1 MASSNISTVYKGNK
15 LFRDISVDFQRVVR
29 GDSGIDIFGNYNHYL
44 LLIQCKDFTNKIDVD
59 YIRAFESIVARFDKD
74 NTIRVYVILAKD
86 GYAKGSVERVN
97 SPERYLLF
105 TNIWNLDRDISEYL
119 SKISKDNSVEG
130 KLHKIE
136 KGINEIIEMLE
147 SQEKLIHKIRND
159 QIILAAQTQ
168 KVKFQILKSLNFM
181 THLVLVEESDAR
193 TKGAKTNIDEHP
205 HTNLSSETELSFLS
219 FQRSADFVEGGLY
232 QIFGVVHYCS
242 NRFYLIRICTQYRS
256 ELE

>member
-1 MASSNISTVYKGNK
+1 MASSNISTAYKGNK
-15 LFRDISVDFQRVVR
+15 LFRDISVDFQRVMR
-29 GDSGIDIFGNYNHYL
+29 GDSGIDIFDNYNHYL

-74 NTIRVYVILAKD
+74 NTIRIYVILAKD
-86 GYAKGSVERVN
+86 GYAKGPVERAN
-97 SPERYLLF
+97 SSERLF
-105 TNIWNLDRDISEYL
+105 
-119 SKISKDNSVEG
+119 VV
-130 KLHKIE
+130 HKHM
-136 KGINEIIEMLE
+136 KFGSGHLQMLE
-147 SQEKLIHKIRND
+147 SQEKLTHKIRND

-193 TKGAKTNIDEHP
+193 TRGAKTNIDEHP
-205 HTNLSSETELSFLS
+205 HTNLSSETELSFLG

-242 NRFYLIRICTQYRS
+242 NRFYLIRICGQYRS

>member
-1 MASSNISTVYKGNK
+1 MLLGP
-15 LFRDISVDFQRVVR
+15 R
-29 GDSGIDIFGNYNHYL
+29 DSGIDIFGNYNHYL

-147 SQEKLIHKIRND
+147 K
-159 QIILAAQTQ
+159 
-168 KVKFQILKSLNFM
+168 
-181 THLVLVEESDAR
+181 ESDAR